1 MAGALPL
8 RLQRARQ
15 IGLPRAD
22 GVTLSEDYVA
32 TRTTPRRSEGILGS
46 HSGLRGEVRRSK
58 GPFPGL
64 PGRTN
69 PPNPPQTFLVYFH
82 HHVHRLF

>member
-1 MAGALPL
+1 MAGALPV

-15 IGLPRAD
+15 IVLPRAD
-22 GVTLSEDYVA
+22 GVTLTEDYVA
-32 TRTTPRRSEGILGS
+32 TPEYPKA
-46 HSGLRGEVRRSK
+46 LRGASGISQRTQRRSK

-69 PPNPPQTFLVYFH
+69 PPSPPRTFLVYFYH
-82 HHVHRLF
+82 YVHRLS